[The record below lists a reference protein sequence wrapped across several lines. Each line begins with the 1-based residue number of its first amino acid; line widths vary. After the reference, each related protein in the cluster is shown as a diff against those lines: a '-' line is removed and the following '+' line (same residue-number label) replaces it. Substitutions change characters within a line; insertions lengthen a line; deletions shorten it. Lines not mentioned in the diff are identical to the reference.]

1 MIRRRTILALPALLG
16 LPARAQDTVA
26 LGRQIAP
33 TGTLRAVINLG
44 NPLLA
49 HRRPRETEAHGVG
62 LDLVREL
69 ARRLGLPLEVI
80 TVASPG
86 RSLELLRGEEGD
98 IGFFAVDSTRGQGVD
113 LTPPFIEVEGTFLVR
128 EHSPITTNEEVD
140 QRGIRIAVGF
150 NSVYDIY
157 LRREIRDATLVRV
170 ATSPRV
176 VEEFLRQNIDVA
188 AGVRQQ
194 LEADAAR
201 FGGLRMLPGRFH
213 AVQYAMGL
221 AGGRDP
227 AALAWVI
234 AFMAEMT
241 RSGFLADSMAR
252 HGIRLASVVAPG

>member
-1 MIRRRTILALPALLG
+1 MISRRFALALPALLAA
-16 LPARAQDTVA
+16 PAHAQDTVA

-49 HRRPRETEAHGVG
+49 HRRPRETEIHGVA

-69 ARRLGLPLEVI
+69 ARRLGLPFEAI
-80 TVASPG
+80 GVASPG
-86 RSLELLRGEEGD
+86 RSIELLRAEEGD
-98 IGFFAVDSTRGQGVD
+98 IGFFAIDSNRGQGVD
-113 LTPPFIEVEGTFLVR
+113 LTPPFMEVEGVFLVR
-128 EHSPITTNEEVD
+128 EHSPITENDQVD

-150 NSVYDIY
+150 NSIYDIY

-201 FGGLRMLPGRFH
+201 FGGLRLLPGRFH

-227 AALAWVI
+227 AAGAFLAG
-234 AFMAEMT
+234 FLAEMT
-241 RSGFLADSMAR
+241 RSGFLAEAMAR
-252 HGIRLASVVAPG
+252 HGVRLASVVQPG

>member
-1 MIRRRTILALPALLG
+1 MISRRATLVLPALLALPAH
-16 LPARAQDTVA
+16 AQDTVA
-26 LGRQIAP
+26 IARQIAP

-49 HRRPRETEAHGVG
+49 SRRPRETEAHGVSV
-62 LDLVREL
+62 DIVREL
-69 ARRLGLPLEVI
+69 ARRLALPLEVI
-80 TVASPG
+80 PVPSAN
-86 RSLELLRGEEGD
+86 RSVELLRGGDGD
-98 IGFFAVDSTRGQGVD
+98 IGFFAVDASRGQGMD
-113 LTPPFIEVEGTFLVR
+113 LTPPFLEVEGVFLVR
-128 EHSPITTNEEVD
+128 EHSPIIENEQVD
-140 QRGIRIAVGF
+140 ERGIRIAVGF

-201 FGGLRMLPGRFH
+201 FGGLRVLPGRFH

-221 AGGRDP
+221 ADGRNP
-227 AALAWVI
+227 AAVAFLA
-234 AFMAEMT
+234 AFLAELT
-241 RSGFLADSMAR
+241 RSGFVAQSMAR
-252 HGIRLASVVAPG
+252 HGVRLASVVMPD